1 MCPVIDQLCFG
12 MAGQFRLG
20 ICKFSDYLIINS
32 NTRIYSRTT
41 TYSRAPNVQ
50 RQQQTEE
57 MTMHYTGP
65 VVRPPH
71 EANSILLEVTVGCT
85 HNHCTFCTFYHDT
98 PYRLAPKSQIE
109 ADLQEA
115 KLYRPDAKR
124 LFAVGGDPFSLR
136 TAKLVAL
143 AEQIHQYF
151 PDINIAMYARISSMF
166 NKSLDELKQLRALG
180 INDLVI
186 GVESGDDEVL
196 AYTNK
201 GYNRADILRECQK
214 LEAADI
220 SYRVIYLGGLAG
232 KGNGLR
238 NADNMASL
246 LNQLHPT
253 HMYMTSVAIQPESP
267 MYQDVRDGK
276 FIEASEQERIE
287 ETLSLVAQLE
297 HPITLL
303 GQSVANPVN
312 FIASLP
318 QQKAQLIGELHHV
331 LQQFSGQDEAYLR
344 RQREQLRNI

>member
-1 MCPVIDQLCFG
+1 M
-12 MAGQFRLG
+12 
-20 ICKFSDYLIINS
+20 
-32 NTRIYSRTT
+32 
-41 TYSRAPNVQ
+41 
-50 RQQQTEE
+50 EE

-115 KLYRPDAKR
+115 KRFRPDAKR
-124 LFAVGGDPFSLR
+124 LYALGGDPFSLR

-196 AYTNK
+196 ARVNK
-201 GYNRADILRECQK
+201 GYNRADIIRECQK

-220 SYRVIYLGGLAG
+220 SYRVIFLGGLAG
-232 KGNGLR
+232 KGNGQR
-238 NADNMASL
+238 NADNMANV

-253 HMYMTSVAIQPESP
+253 HMYMTSVAIQPDSS
-267 MYQDVRDGK
+267 MYQEVLDGS
-276 FIEASEQERIE
+276 FVEASEQERIE
-287 ETLSLVAQLE
+287 ETLALVEQLE
-297 HPITLL
+297 QPITLL

-312 FIASLP
+312 FIAILP
-318 QQKAQLIGELHHV
+318 EQKTQLISELQNV
-331 LQQFSGQDEAYLR
+331 LQQFSGQDEAHLR